1 MTLRD
6 LRAKLEPV
14 EEWRPESMMELMRR
28 LRWPWGWEGSGPF
41 CQRALQRTLN
51 RTSLRE
57 CCRAIDGENPPAS
70 VREAYGRIG
79 FPLGGGITPRP
90 AGEVSL
96 RSAARRVLAPDVV
109 SLRFLSYNTYLLQ
122 GLQIPLG
129 DWIDDAVGWD
139 ALRWF
144 GIPFGGALLALLGI
158 VSIPTL
164 AIEAILKLAGFTPSS
179 AIRTITGFDLNGI
192 RIEPKPALEDRASE
206 MGPPF
211 SDYDICCLCEVWTG
225 DSRARIEAGLGG
237 GQWLSAAGP
246 DSSGAWIL
254 NSSGL
259 LFLAKN
265 RNIVRTERMIYDNRG
280 DRIRD
285 MDPWSN
291 KGAMLNEVDLG
302 FGRIEF
308 FQTHLFYGGGIAD
321 NVPLAHFVGIEDPTP
336 AERMAVQR
344 AELRQLADFYREH
357 HRPENVAI
365 ITGDFNMSGSNLHEY
380 VEVRHVM
387 DDLGM
392 RDLWA
397 WDVYENEPS
406 EGLTCRFTDGDKENW
421 VRDFDAQCS
430 YRPSK
435 ASPQSCNDRTSLPFP
450 PRDGVGRY
458 DLIFLQMPTAERVRV
473 EVSRSLRRP
482 FKRLQPS
489 DGERFLS
496 DHMGMDVTLFVSPA

>member
-1 MTLRD
+1 MI
-6 LRAKLEPV
+6 
-14 EEWRPESMMELMRR
+14 ELMRR
-28 LRWPWGWEGSGPF
+28 IRWPSAWEGSGPF

-51 RTSLRE
+51 QTSLRE
-57 CCRAIDGENPPAS
+57 CCRAIDGENPPTS
-70 VREAYGRIG
+70 LREAFGRIG
-79 FPLGGGITPRP
+79 FPLGGGFTPRP
-90 AGEVSL
+90 AGEISL

-122 GLQIPLG
+122 GLQIPFG

-144 GIPFGGALLALLGI
+144 GIPFGGALLVLLGV

-164 AIEAILKLAGFTPSS
+164 AIETILKLAGVTPSS
-179 AIRTITGFDLNGI
+179 AIRTLTGIDLNGI
-192 RIEPKPALEDRASE
+192 KIGAKPALETRALE
-206 MGPPF
+206 MGPLF
-211 SDYDICCLCEVWTG
+211 SGYDICCLCEVWTS
-225 DSRARIEAGLGG
+225 DSRARIKAGLSGG
-237 GQWLSAAGP
+237 GWQLVAGP
-246 DSSGAWIL
+246 DGSGAWIL
-254 NSSGL
+254 TESGL

-280 DRIRD
+280 DRNRD
-285 MDPWSN
+285 SDAWSN

-302 FGRIEF
+302 FGKVEF
-308 FQTHLFYGGGIAD
+308 FQTHLYYGGGIAGNLPD
-321 NVPLAHFVGIEDPTP
+321 FIPGIKDPT
-336 AERMAVQR
+336 AEDRMSVWR
-344 AELRQLADFYREH
+344 DELKQLADFYREH
-357 HRPENVAI
+357 HRPENVAV

-380 VEVRHVM
+380 VEIRHVM

-397 WDVYENEPS
+397 WDVYGNEPS

-430 YRPSK
+430 YVPSR
-435 ASPQSCNDRTSLPFP
+435 SDPQSCNDRTSLPIW

-458 DLIFLQMPTAERVRV
+458 DLLFMQVPTPEQHVRI

-482 FKRLQPS
+482 FKRSQVT
-489 DGERFLS
+489 DGETFLS
-496 DHMGMDVTLFVSPA
+496 DHMGLDVTLFVSPA